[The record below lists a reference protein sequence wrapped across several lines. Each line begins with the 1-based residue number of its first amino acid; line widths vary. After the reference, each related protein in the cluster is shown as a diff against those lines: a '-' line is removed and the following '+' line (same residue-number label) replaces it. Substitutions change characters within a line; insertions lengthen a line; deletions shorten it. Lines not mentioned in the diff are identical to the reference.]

1 MIDERCYKSRGV
13 RNSGVGK
20 LLQNLMSVRALKRWV
35 TMQTNKVNNK
45 SNKIIIKV
53 KDSKIN

>member
-1 MIDERCYKSRGV
+1 MNGV
-13 RNSGVGK
+13 IK
-20 LLQNLMSVRALKRWV
+20 ALQNLMSVRALKRWV